1 MASMK
6 FKLVLFSLGIFAAM
20 SLLGANNLHAD
31 PATTQK
37 ADSALVKIEDF
48 AFEPKVLTITVG
60 TTVTWTNAD
69 DVPHT
74 ATAKGDSP
82 LFDSKALDTDDK
94 FSFAFTKPGTYDY
107 YCKVHPHM
115 SGAIIV
121 K

>member
-1 MASMK
+1 MR
-6 FKLVLFSLGIFAAM
+6 FKLLLLSLGIFAAM
-20 SLLGANNLHAD
+20 AIFGTNDLHAD
-31 PATTQK
+31 PPTTQK
-37 ADSALVKIEDF
+37 TDSALVRIEDF
-48 AFEPKVLTITVG
+48 SFIPKVMTISVG

-94 FSFAFTKPGTYDY
+94 FSFVFNKPGTYDY

-115 SGAIIV
+115 TGTIIV